1 MPKLSVSGSA
11 SKEIDLDI
19 GDDVVLVVR
28 GKVKRKGEQS
38 TESSGVQE
46 FVTIRADRIEA
57 VSGEEANQWMER
69 FKRIDDEEKGV
80 EPIPF
85 DKNISEIGE
94 DDDEEEDTED
104 LEAFK

>member
-11 SKEIDLDI
+11 SKDIDLDI

-28 GKVKRKGEQS
+28 GKVKKKGEQS

-46 FVTIRADRIEA
+46 FVTVRADRIEA
-57 VSGEEANQWMER
+57 MSGEEATQWLER
-69 FKRIDDEEKGV
+69 FARIDDEEKGV

-85 DKNISEIGE
+85 PEGGKAA
-94 DDDEEEDTED
+94 EEEDED
-104 LEAFK
+104 DEAEAEAADG